1 MLAHNAVWVWAS
13 LFHRFTDTNRFR
25 SNTENSPQ
33 NIRGYTDIF
42 YGALLQILL
51 DRRFSGVS
59 SMQKVGAMSGPV
71 KKWGA
76 RLEMYLRS
84 IFYFLLP

>member
-59 SMQKVGAMSGPV
+59 SMQKVGSHV
-71 KKWGA
+71 GA
-76 RLEMYLRS
+76 NEKVGGHDLKR
-84 IFYFLLP
+84 I